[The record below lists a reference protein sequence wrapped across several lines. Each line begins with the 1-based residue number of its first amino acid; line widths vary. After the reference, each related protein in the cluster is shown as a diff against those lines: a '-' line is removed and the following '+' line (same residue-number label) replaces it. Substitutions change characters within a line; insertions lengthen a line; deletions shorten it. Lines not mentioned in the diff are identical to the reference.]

1 MQKNILLIFLIFFSI
16 QLKAQYTG
24 IPKQSFDLSGI
35 NFEKITFGVKITP
48 GISWLGVK
56 HNDAEA
62 DGASMKYGLGVVAEY
77 EINPLLSVV
86 SGVNYN
92 TFGGYVFDSLSLNDA
107 ATKDNY
113 RLNYSQI
120 EIPLGLKLQ
129 SPATKKISYYL
140 QGGVTTGF
148 ILTATEKHESSIP
161 NTTLQPINILPLTS
175 PSIIGFF
182 LGVGTQCH
190 IANNL
195 KLFGEITYKNSL
207 SNLALGSNYMTDGI
221 HNYHSALEL
230 YPASMDFSIGLLF

>member
-1 MQKNILLIFLIFFSI
+1 
-16 QLKAQYTG
+16 
-24 IPKQSFDLSGI
+24 
-35 NFEKITFGVKITP
+35 
-48 GISWLGVK
+48 LGVK

-129 SPATKKISYYL
+129 SPATKK
-140 QGGVTTGF
+140 
-148 ILTATEKHESSIP
+148 
-161 NTTLQPINILPLTS
+161 
-175 PSIIGFF
+175 
-182 LGVGTQCH
+182 
-190 IANNL
+190 
-195 KLFGEITYKNSL
+195 
-207 SNLALGSNYMTDGI
+207 
-221 HNYHSALEL
+221 
-230 YPASMDFSIGLLF
+230 